1 MSAVEKINIKRIE
14 TIILNGR
21 KISIK
26 AILEIETR
34 LYSNNQI
41 SIISGIDNIPDV
53 QILNNEK
60 TINCLLG
67 KGETTVYAKDTINI
81 DETDDLAEIMKLS
94 IKITDKDVK
103 ISYNKVL
110 AKADAEVN
118 IVYLTEDNRIKTVTE
133 KIPIMGFIDIENIE
147 ESNIC
152 DVDYYIKN
160 IIIKPN
166 NMDLHSIYIEIETGI
181 ECTVYETKSIN
192 LIEDLYS
199 ISENLDYNPKEITT
213 ISNKNNIK
221 DILKINESI
230 SIPEIENNKLYN
242 IQTTPIII
250 SQVVKNGKIIFEGEL
265 NLEILYE
272 AISGIGYKTTK
283 IPFNFEMMSDN
294 IDSDS
299 SISCEIDIKR
309 NDFIVNNSS
318 INMSIEL
325 EFNVNSSKNEKL
337 NIIDEISINENKDSN
352 IYSMVIY
359 FVKQG
364 DTLWKI
370 AKKFKSR
377 VEDIASVNEIDNQNI
392 IHIGQQLY
400 IPKFVKNKIVM

>member
-103 ISYNKVL
+103 ISYNKVS